1 MLVGMNLYKA
11 YANHSIIENIDFEA
25 KPGDMI
31 VLTGE
36 NGSGKTTLLDMIAY
50 LKKADGGTIE
60 LNSEPFISNNIRQQV
75 AYLSNENFA
84 MKNTT
89 IAEFVKQHT
98 LLFDDIQIEKWDR
111 LLASWGINKQL
122 KLGELSTGMLMKV
135 KIGSVLARDVKVYL
149 YDEPFANIDILAR
162 SEVMKAIISETKSD
176 AITIISSHHL
186 EGTEQLY
193 NKLWL
198 IKNKTLK
205 KIDTEI
211 YRSETG
217 HSLIDF
223 YKEEMSK

>member
-135 KIGSVLARDVKVYL
+135 KIGSVLARDVEVYL

-205 KIDTEI
+205 KLIPKYIDQKLVI
-211 YRSETG
+211 
-217 HSLIDF
+217 H
-223 YKEEMSK
+223 

>member
-25 KPGDMI
+25 KPDDMI

-135 KIGSVLARDVKVYL
+135 KIGSVLARDVEVYL

-205 KIDTEI
+205 KLIPKYIDQKLVI
-211 YRSETG
+211 
-217 HSLIDF
+217 H
-223 YKEEMSK
+223 